1 MKKSILYILF
11 ALFSLSAAVSLT
23 ACKDDGVEISGAN
36 KSKTPKNVKLL
47 EYGPTSLTICWDFI
61 RGATSYTVQLV
72 DGEMNPVSEALCKTT
87 DAIDYH
93 EFTDLATDRIYYG
106 RVRANFPYSSTS
118 DWVYVTANE
127 QPAMLM
133 ASVGILELDP
143 KLTLNAA
150 TGSTLTYEW
159 SYTEDAATDATRL
172 YNIELFRDEACS
184 ELHVSWL
191 ADGKLASDKGI
202 FTALAGY
209 PVVRFTFSGLDP
221 ETTYYARVT
230 NASFGNI
237 MTPVVAGTTAKAG
250 PEASPNNPAQAGD
263 IVLAQDFAAFIH
275 GGDIV
280 RSAAGYNAVSGTDY
294 RKAWEPATGENPQ
307 ADGDRPVCNWATEF
321 HIHTGGTSAEY
332 VESLGMTGWGSSG
345 NTSTR
350 PGYIKCGGGGGG
362 IGILYTPELAALPKN
377 TTVTVSFSA
386 SAYAEGE
393 NVYGS
398 DIVVEAIE
406 GAEFGSNNSVSKK
419 GTAVASKVVDIS
431 SAVGRF
437 ETFTVTLDGLSPT
450 SRIAFS
456 SNPAQA
462 GANKTR
468 YLLDDIVVVYDGET
482 KLEKLT
488 VPANVKFD
496 AEAVYS
502 DKLTLEWDEVPGA
515 ASYTVAWWADGTEEK
530 DATVAEGITSAS
542 YLLKELEA
550 GTEYHA
556 KVKACRY
563 NNPGYDS
570 DYSAVVSQKT
580 DIAPVQ
586 AGIVVS
592 KVLATS
598 STLTVEWARA
608 DGQACVNSSA
618 QVYHVKLYSDAECK
632 DLFVGWNASNV
643 FGITAGNRFRFTFS
657 GLAPATTYYV
667 CVDDKTNDFFSDPL
681 AYATAAAGPQAG
693 ATAPGS
699 AKAGDILLAE
709 DFSKVIHGGDIAN
722 FAAGYY
728 PPSSNRGTYAAA
740 SGDNPSGFSATR
752 CTANEF
758 DLFSGGGVAAPYTE
772 GTGLSAW
779 GKSGNIAGRPGY
791 VKMGAGSAA
800 ASLYTP
806 ELTALPDAATVKVR
820 FSAQAYSEKYDG
832 SGADAGKILVKA
844 VRGAVLGAKGAITG
858 TVTEVSAADPVD
870 ISAAKAR
877 FREFEATLTNVTP
890 DCRIVISTSEKRA
903 LLDNVVV
910 TCTAI
915 TPATKPAAPGG
926 GRQADAQMERCPRCD
941 FLHGRLLERF
951 GLSPRKRV
959 CLQDRHRVHGNVAG
973 ADQPGKQHLL
983 LGQGQGGRQPRFRLV
998 GNGERHDHGQ
1008 RRRAAPSDGRPARRG
1023 VPQRRFGYGQLL
1035 VGNARAADAVIE
1047 AVKAKGL
1054 TDRVEYIAF
1063 DYTTCKRIVNALPG
1077 AMVQYLNGDLAPAAV
1092 RQDGIGGIDY
1102 RFSAYS
1108 GNPGWVKEAH
1118 ANGMVTNVWTV
1129 DTVQDMMTCIAW
1141 GMDFIT
1147 TNNPE
1152 TLKELLTRTF
1162 VSAN

>member
-275 GGDIV
+275 GGDI
-280 RSAAGYNAVSGTDY
+280 
-294 RKAWEPATGENPQ
+294 
-307 ADGDRPVCNWATEF
+307 
-321 HIHTGGTSAEY
+321 
-332 VESLGMTGWGSSG
+332 
-345 NTSTR
+345 
-350 PGYIKCGGGGGG
+350 
-362 IGILYTPELAALPKN
+362 
-377 TTVTVSFSA
+377 
-386 SAYAEGE
+386 
-393 NVYGS
+393 
-398 DIVVEAIE
+398 
-406 GAEFGSNNSVSKK
+406 
-419 GTAVASKVVDIS
+419 
-431 SAVGRF
+431 
-437 ETFTVTLDGLSPT
+437 
-450 SRIAFS
+450 
-456 SNPAQA
+456 
-462 GANKTR
+462 
-468 YLLDDIVVVYDGET
+468 
-482 KLEKLT
+482 
-488 VPANVKFD
+488 
-496 AEAVYS
+496 
-502 DKLTLEWDEVPGA
+502 
-515 ASYTVAWWADGTEEK
+515 
-530 DATVAEGITSAS
+530 
-542 YLLKELEA
+542 
-550 GTEYHA
+550 
-556 KVKACRY
+556 
-563 NNPGYDS
+563 
-570 DYSAVVSQKT
+570 
-580 DIAPVQ
+580 
-586 AGIVVS
+586 
-592 KVLATS
+592 
-598 STLTVEWARA
+598 
-608 DGQACVNSSA
+608 
-618 QVYHVKLYSDAECK
+618 
-632 DLFVGWNASNV
+632 
-643 FGITAGNRFRFTFS
+643 
-657 GLAPATTYYV
+657 
-667 CVDDKTNDFFSDPL
+667 
-681 AYATAAAGPQAG
+681 
-693 ATAPGS
+693 
-699 AKAGDILLAE
+699 
-709 DFSKVIHGGDIAN
+709 AN

-926 GRQADAQMERCPRCD
+926 VSFDA
-941 FLHGRLLERF
+941 
-951 GLSPRKRV
+951 
-959 CLQDRHRVHGNVAG
+959 
-973 ADQPGKQHLL
+973 
-983 LGQGQGGRQPRFRLV
+983 
-998 GNGERHDHGQ
+998 
-1008 RRRAAPSDGRPARRG
+1008 AA
-1023 VPQRRFGYGQLL
+1023 
-1035 VGNARAADAVIE
+1035 AADRLTLKWNAVPDATSYTVAYWKGSASAPESEYAYKTGIASTATSQE
-1047 AVKAKGL
+1047 LTNLESNTSYWAKVKAVGSL
-1054 TDRVEYIAF
+1054 DSDWSETANA
-1063 DYTTCKRIVNALPG
+1063 TTMDSGGEPLLPTADLLDVVFRNDG
-1077 AMVQYLNGDLAPAAV
+1077 SAMDNSSSATPV
-1092 RQDGIGGIDY
+1092 R
-1102 RFSAYS
+1102 RMPSS
-1108 GNPGWVKEAH
+1108 RP
-1118 ANGMVTNVWTV
+1118 
-1129 DTVQDMMTCIAW
+1129 
-1141 GMDFIT
+1141 
-1147 TNNPE
+1147 
-1152 TLKELLTRTF
+1152 
-1162 VSAN
+1162 

>member
-515 ASYTVAWWADGTEEK
+515 ASYTVAG
-530 DATVAEGITSAS
+530 
-542 YLLKELEA
+542 
-550 GTEYHA
+550 
-556 KVKACRY
+556 
-563 NNPGYDS
+563 
-570 DYSAVVSQKT
+570 
-580 DIAPVQ
+580 
-586 AGIVVS
+586 
-592 KVLATS
+592 
-598 STLTVEWARA
+598 
-608 DGQACVNSSA
+608 
-618 QVYHVKLYSDAECK
+618 
-632 DLFVGWNASNV
+632 
-643 FGITAGNRFRFTFS
+643 
-657 GLAPATTYYV
+657 
-667 CVDDKTNDFFSDPL
+667 
-681 AYATAAAGPQAG
+681 GP
-693 ATAPGS
+693 TAP
-699 AKAGDILLAE
+699 
-709 DFSKVIHGGDIAN
+709 
-722 FAAGYY
+722 
-728 PPSSNRGTYAAA
+728 
-740 SGDNPSGFSATR
+740 
-752 CTANEF
+752 
-758 DLFSGGGVAAPYTE
+758 
-772 GTGLSAW
+772 
-779 GKSGNIAGRPGY
+779 
-791 VKMGAGSAA
+791 
-800 ASLYTP
+800 
-806 ELTALPDAATVKVR
+806 
-820 FSAQAYSEKYDG
+820 
-832 SGADAGKILVKA
+832 
-844 VRGAVLGAKGAITG
+844 
-858 TVTEVSAADPVD
+858 
-870 ISAAKAR
+870 
-877 FREFEATLTNVTP
+877 
-890 DCRIVISTSEKRA
+890 
-903 LLDNVVV
+903 
-910 TCTAI
+910 
-915 TPATKPAAPGG
+915 
-926 GRQADAQMERCPRCD
+926 
-941 FLHGRLLERF
+941 
-951 GLSPRKRV
+951 
-959 CLQDRHRVHGNVAG
+959 
-973 ADQPGKQHLL
+973 
-983 LGQGQGGRQPRFRLV
+983 
-998 GNGERHDHGQ
+998 
-1008 RRRAAPSDGRPARRG
+1008 RRRTPR
-1023 VPQRRFGYGQLL
+1023 
-1035 VGNARAADAVIE
+1035 
-1047 AVKAKGL
+1047 
-1054 TDRVEYIAF
+1054 
-1063 DYTTCKRIVNALPG
+1063 
-1077 AMVQYLNGDLAPAAV
+1077 
-1092 RQDGIGGIDY
+1092 
-1102 RFSAYS
+1102 
-1108 GNPGWVKEAH
+1108 
-1118 ANGMVTNVWTV
+1118 
-1129 DTVQDMMTCIAW
+1129 
-1141 GMDFIT
+1141 
-1147 TNNPE
+1147 
-1152 TLKELLTRTF
+1152 
-1162 VSAN
+1162 

>member
-722 FAAGYY
+722 FAAAEKPAGQQ
-728 PPSSNRGTYAAA
+728 YAQPGAWIRFQQEH
-740 SGDNPSGFSATR
+740 DRLPGF
-752 CTANEF
+752 
-758 DLFSGGGVAAPYTE
+758 
-772 GTGLSAW
+772 
-779 GKSGNIAGRPGY
+779 AG
-791 VKMGAGSAA
+791 
-800 ASLYTP
+800 
-806 ELTALPDAATVKVR
+806 
-820 FSAQAYSEKYDG
+820 
-832 SGADAGKILVKA
+832 
-844 VRGAVLGAKGAITG
+844 
-858 TVTEVSAADPVD
+858 
-870 ISAAKAR
+870 
-877 FREFEATLTNVTP
+877 
-890 DCRIVISTSEKRA
+890 
-903 LLDNVVV
+903 LLDADRREDAVVQG
-910 TCTAI
+910 I
-915 TPATKPAAPGG
+915 IEE
-926 GRQADAQMERCPRCD
+926 QH
-941 FLHGRLLERF
+941 LGRLDQKRHERQQ
-951 GLSPRKRV
+951 S
-959 CLQDRHRVHGNVAG
+959 VADHDLHAV
-973 ADQPGKQHLL
+973 ADQQ
-983 LGQGQGGRQPRFRLV
+983 RQPRHRTADDPIAQYGQQHTEDAYREIAHEHLEARLYASLRKFV
-998 GNGERHDHGQ
+998 EPPDRIPAQRAHDHG
-1008 RRRAAPSDGRPARRG
+1008 SDEHRDI
-1023 VPQRRFGYGQLL
+1023 
-1035 VGNARAADAVIE
+1035 AADDDAH
-1047 AVKAKGL
+1047 GGNGP
-1054 TDRVEYIAF
+1054 
-1063 DYTTCKRIVNALPG
+1063 DY
-1077 AMVQYLNGDLAPAAV
+1077 PAAFAGDV
-1092 RQDGIGGIDY
+1092 APGRIGDQQRQQVGQHRVDQACHLGVGPPSRGDEE
-1102 RFSAYS
+1102 RRDESPRDERADV
-1108 GNPGWVKEAH
+1108 GHDH
-1118 ANGMVTNVWTV
+1118 AAQGPAEFLYLLSHSFLS
-1129 DTVQDMMTCIAW
+1129 CI
-1141 GMDFIT
+1141 
-1147 TNNPE
+1147 
-1152 TLKELLTRTF
+1152 
-1162 VSAN
+1162 